1 MSGDEH
7 LHSRFGARRTFPCH
21 GTYDDPGKLFELFTR
36 SGSMEVVSSQG
47 ATWLLSMERLPTLT
61 GVILVLCDIFIL
73 VFNLMLYCP
82 GMLYWFPSTTDWAP
96 LASTL
101 WEMKRFLNSC
111 KMEVETFF

>member
-1 MSGDEH
+1 
-7 LHSRFGARRTFPCH
+7 
-21 GTYDDPGKLFELFTR
+21 
-36 SGSMEVVSSQG
+36 MEVVSSQG

-82 GMLYWFPSTTDWAP
+82 GMLCWFPSTTDWAP
-96 LASTL
+96 LVSTL

-111 KMEVETFF
+111 KVKVESLF